1 MANILAMKIF
11 GDSKIVCKD
20 GDEYMV
26 IKDKIWMSIL
36 EKDKTA
42 LVEFISS
49 PKNDIIADQF
59 CYLLSNI
66 LYDPFL

>member
-1 MANILAMKIF
+1 
-11 GDSKIVCKD
+11 
-20 GDEYMV
+20 MV

-36 EKDKTA
+36 EKDRTA

-66 LYDPFL
+66 LYDPFLEKTLKNS